1 MLKKT
6 VLAAGT
12 VLLLATSG
20 AMAQTHPG
28 AQAVLKA
35 CKPDIARFCG
45 QVQPGQGRVKA
56 CMKEH
61 LPELSEPCKGRAL
74 PSLAEAVRT

>member
-35 CKPDIARFCG
+35 CKPDIARFCS

-56 CMKEH
+56 CMKNIS
-61 LPELSEPCKGRAL
+61 PSFPTPARKGSSK
-74 PSLAEAVRT
+74 PAEAVRT